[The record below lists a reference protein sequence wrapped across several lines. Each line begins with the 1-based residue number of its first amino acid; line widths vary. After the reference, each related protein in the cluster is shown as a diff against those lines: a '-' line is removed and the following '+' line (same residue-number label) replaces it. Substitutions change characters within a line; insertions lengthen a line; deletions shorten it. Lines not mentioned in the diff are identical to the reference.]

1 MECEFCKKVFKTKY
15 SLATH
20 RQSTKSCLLIQGR
33 LENENN
39 FKYQCNFCNK
49 KFLFNHVLED
59 HKNSCKIKKQEEQDT
74 ITKQLEDYKR
84 IKEENIKLKNKLK
97 QERQYEK
104 EISSLKDEISSLKDE
119 IYSLKD
125 ENNEL
130 KIKWNEELYKK
141 DLEIEILKTEI
152 RVKDELKEDVEKL
165 IEKNNNDKLTM
176 FKDVVNKS
184 NKTTNNT
191 NNTINNV
198 YIQQQLDQ
206 LAPINELADLIAT
219 NPLLSSTLK
228 SLSSLDDFYYLCA
241 DTSKKCFLVK
251 DSSREIVS
259 GRKLDENNKVEYV
272 TGKMQSLIGDCIVS
286 ENLCK
291 KAINEYKGFIDRIT
305 ENPEEE
311 LDCDESVTGVKLLS
325 LCDKLSKA
333 KKNNNKLSDEEA
345 LNVISKK
352 AMTLIPKIKN
362 KQLSG
367 PELVPTE

>member
-1 MECEFCKKVFKTKY
+1 MEKMDCEFCKKVFKTKY
-15 SLATH
+15 SLTTH
-20 RQSTKSCLLIQGR
+20 KQSTKSCLLIQGNV
-33 LENENN
+33 ENETI
-39 FKYQCNFCNK
+39 FEYKCSFCEK
-49 KFLFNHVLED
+49 KFSLNQHLER
-59 HKNSCKIKKQEEQDT
+59 HEKICKVKKQEEQES
-74 ITKQLEDYKR
+74 ISKQLEDYKKLR
-84 IKEENIKLKNKLK
+84 AEIK
-97 QERQYEK
+97 QQRQYEK
-104 EISSLKDEISSLKDE
+104 EIKTLKDEVSSLK
-119 IYSLKD
+119 
-125 ENNEL
+125 
-130 KIKWNEELYKK
+130 EELYKK
-141 DLEIEILKTEI
+141 DLKIEILKTEI
-152 RVKDELKEDVEKL
+152 RVKDELKEDVEKIIEKNNNDKL
-165 IEKNNNDKLTM
+165 IMFKDVEKIIEKNNNDKLTM

-191 NNTINNV
+191 NNTVNNI

-206 LAPINELADLIAT
+206 LTPINELADLIAT